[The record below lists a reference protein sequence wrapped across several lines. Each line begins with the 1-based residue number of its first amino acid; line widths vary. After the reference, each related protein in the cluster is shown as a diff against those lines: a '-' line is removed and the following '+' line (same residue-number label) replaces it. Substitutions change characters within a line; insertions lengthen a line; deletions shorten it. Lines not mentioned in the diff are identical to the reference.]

1 MLALA
6 VLTLELETCCPDW
19 LPLTFDLL
27 KKTQVPEWLLEFRP
41 SYCLS
46 RDAQSF
52 LSSVPQI
59 SSSELIWS
67 RELVSGS
74 LSAPRPAAPPN
85 TVFIYQPQQTPGMLE
100 EAPQLR

>member
-27 KKTQVPEWLLEFRP
+27 KKTQVPEFGP

-85 TVFIYQPQQTPGMLE
+85 TVYIYQPQQTPGMLE
-100 EAPQLR
+100 EAPQLS